1 MIGQCRSVFLCDSDC
16 PPFIHYCFKWEI
28 TKNLP
33 YMKEIGVENIYF
45 QDFSFFLA
53 FQDSSNENSRSLL
66 DTHMTKE
73 SKKIHLIKF
82 MV

>member
-1 MIGQCRSVFLCDSDC
+1 
-16 PPFIHYCFKWEI
+16 
-28 TKNLP
+28 
-33 YMKEIGVENIYF
+33 MKEIGVENIYF
-45 QDFSFFLA
+45 QDFFFFA

-82 MV
+82 IE